1 MKEHRKHLRLP
12 FTSTVRIVSS
22 NNIPLFAT
30 AININRGGIGL
41 YASSVIHEGT
51 SVKMDIT
58 FKDIRGKEMTEMVKG
73 KIIFNYKWHWI
84 YVIGI
89 AFDQLLNHE
98 ETPYLFEYIENCEEM
113 IHL

>member
-1 MKEHRKHLRLP
+1 MKELRKHLRLP

-30 AININRGGIGL
+30 TININRGGMGL
-41 YASSVIHEGT
+41 YASSTITEGT
-51 SVKMDIT
+51 SVKMDIL
-58 FKDIRGKEMTEMVKG
+58 FKDIRGKEVTEMVTG
-73 KIIFNYKWHWI
+73 KIIFNYKWHWV

-98 ETPYLFEYIENCEEM
+98 ETPYLFEFIENCEEM

>member
-30 AININRGGIGL
+30 TININRGGIGL
-41 YASSVIHEGT
+41 YASSAITEGT
-51 SVKMDIT
+51 SVKMDIL
-58 FKDIRGKEMTEMVKG
+58 FKDIRGKEVTEMVTG
-73 KIIFNYKWHWI
+73 KIIFNYKWHWV

-89 AFDQLLNHE
+89 AFDRLLNHE
-98 ETPYLFEYIENCEEM
+98 EPPYLFKYIEDCEAM
-113 IHL
+113 LHP